1 MLRYQ
6 ESAKRRA
13 TDSPPVARL
22 PAAAAWSTSTASRH
36 AARSN
41 AYAAA
46 SAQIQ
51 TLHRAALRLGID
63 DVVISRIDL
72 RVKTVTAA
80 DAIPVSIRDSVLKA
94 ARLAWTTPRAVVLQT
109 AVDVIRLTHVN
120 SDRVELRGG
129 NRIDKLPRR
138 ALIVADVQ
146 AAVVS
151 DHQVVAVVG
160 IDPDRVVVA
169 VRDALL

>member
-1 MLRYQ
+1 
-6 ESAKRRA
+6 SSTA
-13 TDSPPVARL
+13 TARST
-22 PAAAAWSTSTASRH
+22 AAASWH

-46 SAQIQ
+46 GAHIQ

-63 DVVISRIDL
+63 GVVISRIDL
-72 RVKTVTAA
+72 RVKTIATA
-80 DAIPVSIRDSVLKA
+80 DAIPVSVRDSVLQA

-109 AVDVIRLTHVN
+109 AVHVVRLTHVD

-146 AAVVS
+146 AAVIS

-160 IDPDRVVVA
+160 IDPDRVIVA